1 MSEPSIF
8 TKIINREIPATIHYE
23 DNDFIA
29 INDIHP
35 LAPVH
40 VLLIP
45 KEPWQTLEQVEI
57 ENAAFHQ
64 KLLQT
69 ARRVAKKMGIENNYK
84 LIMNV
89 GKQVQQVHHIHLH
102 ILGGWNTDQS
112 AEDIDDETTIQ

>member
-69 ARRVAKKMGIENNYK
+69 ARRVAKKMGIVNNYK

-102 ILGGWNTDQS
+102 ILGGWNTDLS
-112 AEDIDDETTIQ
+112 AEDIDDETTVQ